1 MTAAIHI
8 RRMPKQSQ
16 NQNKIEKLPLL
27 LREIR
32 ACRICVEA
40 PKGAPLPHEPRPVLR
55 ASTTAKIAV
64 FGQAPGNL
72 VHQSGKPFTDP
83 SGVRLREWM
92 GVSEAEFYDDTK
104 VAIIPMGFCFP
115 GYDAKGGDKP
125 PRKECAVAWRA
136 RLMAAM
142 PNIKTAILV
151 GAYAQK
157 WHLGDKARGN
167 LTETVEAWRDFAP
180 AYFATPHPSW
190 RNNVW
195 LKKNPWFEA
204 ELLPVL
210 RKKVR
215 MLLR

>member
-1 MTAAIHI
+1 MRSASLY
-8 RRMPKQSQ
+8 M
-16 NQNKIEKLPLL
+16 NKKPESLPQL

-32 ACRICVEA
+32 ACRVCVET

-55 ASTTAKIAV
+55 ASSTAKIAV

-92 GVSEAEFYDDTK
+92 GVSDEEFYDEK
-104 VAIIPMGFCFP
+104 KIAIIPMGFCFP

-125 PRKECAVAWRA
+125 PRKECADHWRE
-136 RLMAAM
+136 RLMAAL

-151 GAYAQK
+151 GGYAQK
-157 WHLGDKARGN
+157 WHLRDGAKGT
-167 LTETVEAWRDFAP
+167 LTETVANWRDYSP
-180 AYFATPHPSW
+180 RYFATPHPSW

-195 LKKNPWFEA
+195 LKKNPWFETD
-204 ELLPVL
+204 LLPQL
-210 RKKVR
+210 RR
-215 MLLR
+215 RIRALLR